1 MVSSKYTPGERTSWD
16 TTTRSVPLMMKVP
29 FSVIIGKSPMKT
41 VWLLISPVLLLM
53 NSAVT
58 NSGAAYVM
66 SLSLHSS
73 TGALTSSKRGSE
85 NDSDI
90 EPEKSS
96 IGESSASTSS
106 RPPTGLT
113 SPRALAFARQRSEP
127 ISHSNDSVC
136 TSRSPGTSRGSR
148 SLAKEIRFGAPG
160 TELLVVAIADFWRD
174 PAKMHPSSTSCEHLD
189 AGLHRIQMSL
199 YLRRFG
205 WPLKTTNFP
214 DARHAT
220 RSLSGAQARTSVS
233 GAGLGGQ
240 DAASATSNSTAGR
253 HIPQPPHA
261 KVTGRWLASLT
272 RAHML
277 PNRLAR
283 LPPSVKR

>member
-96 IGESSASTSS
+96 IGESSVRTSS
-106 RPPTGLT
+106 RPPNGST
-113 SPRALAFARQRSEP
+113 SPRALAFSRHSSAP
-127 ISHSNDSVC
+127 TSHWNDSVC
-136 TSRSPGTSRGSR
+136 TSRSPGTSSGSR
-148 SLAKEIRFGAPG
+148 SLANEIRLGAPG
-160 TELLVVAIADFWRD
+160 TELMVVATADLLGRG
-174 PAKMHPSSTSCEHLD
+174 PAKIHPSSTSCD
-189 AGLHRIQMSL
+189 YRMQSL
-199 YLRRFG
+199 PGRFV
-205 WPLKTTNFP
+205 
-214 DARHAT
+214 A
-220 RSLSGAQARTSVS
+220 LSASV
-233 GAGLGGQ
+233 
-240 DAASATSNSTAGR
+240 
-253 HIPQPPHA
+253 
-261 KVTGRWLASLT
+261 
-272 RAHML
+272 
-277 PNRLAR
+277 
-283 LPPSVKR
+283 

>member
-1 MVSSKYTPGERTSWD
+1 MSSSASSVPAVLSFSSVDIMISEKPNRSMICSLVQPSALSSTVTGWRRLRSMRTPTVSRLSTSNSSHAPRPGITLTLCSVFSVDLSMVSSKYTPGERTSWD

-96 IGESSASTSS
+96 IGESSVSTSS
-106 RPPTGLT
+106 RPPTGFT
-113 SPRALAFARQRSEP
+113 SPRALAFSRQR
-127 ISHSNDSVC
+127 V
-136 TSRSPGTSRGSR
+136 
-148 SLAKEIRFGAPG
+148 GADQPLERLG
-160 TELLVVAIADFWRD
+160 LHVEQPRNLERLTELC
-174 PAKMHPSSTSCEHLD
+174 K
-189 AGLHRIQMSL
+189 
-199 YLRRFG
+199 
-205 WPLKTTNFP
+205 
-214 DARHAT
+214 
-220 RSLSGAQARTSVS
+220 
-233 GAGLGGQ
+233 
-240 DAASATSNSTAGR
+240 
-253 HIPQPPHA
+253 
-261 KVTGRWLASLT
+261 
-272 RAHML
+272 
-277 PNRLAR
+277 
-283 LPPSVKR
+283 